1 MTAALTYG
9 EIKISKTGV
18 PVPVFID
25 GTAMY
30 SLYNPARDAEA
41 FAGGFAAEDTALR
54 STTTGFVIVF
64 GLGNGT
70 HIESLAKK
78 YSGVKILVVEHSAE
92 NIEFLRAN
100 TRLTLPSSAVV
111 CSIAELPHTFIASY
125 IPALHGSVRI
135 LYQQAWKNMH
145 EEDCAKGAAVIT
157 RAVDAAK
164 SDYATQAHFGKIWHR
179 NILLNIA
186 GMNRASTCPAPLD
199 CIPLVLGE
207 LSNRALANAPVTLPI
222 EKEACV
228 IAAGPSL
235 DKSYRELEKK
245 REDKFIIATDTAYTA
260 LLRRNITPD
269 AVVTIDG
276 QAISSRHFLQLHP
289 RGGTMLFADLCCN
302 PHIPRLFYASG
313 GKVIFTRNGHPL
325 AELAASYAAQNGAP
339 QSFLP
344 FVSSGAGT
352 VTVTAAG
359 IAFKSGFSRVRFFG
373 ADFSYPGNKPYAKG
387 TYLEDTFFSAAC
399 RTNTPETQYTSLMFR
414 GATCTL
420 PSDNTTLTTPLLLAY
435 KQSLDELCEVPP
447 KNTTYLFSSKGL
459 TGFSDWYKAALAR
472 NLALNDRTASEEKIV
487 SDGEN
492 ITPEL
497 YSCLPL
503 YAFLQIKTGQ
513 KVHFFTAV
521 KLAYTTLE
529 RYNIYDE

>member
-1 MTAALTYG
+1 MTEALTYR
-9 EIKISKTGV
+9 EIKISTSGV
-18 PVPVFID
+18 PVPIFIN
-25 GTAMY
+25 GAAMY

-41 FAGGFAAEDTALR
+41 FAIGFAAEETTPC

-78 YSGVKILVVEHSAE
+78 YPALKILVVEHSAE
-92 NIEFLRAN
+92 NIDFLRGRIKLAI
-100 TRLTLPSSAVV
+100 PSSTAV
-111 CSIAELPHTFIASY
+111 CSIAELPHTVIASY

-145 EEDCAKGAAVIT
+145 EEDCAKGTAIIA

-186 GMNRASTCPAPLD
+186 GMNHAS
-199 CIPLVLGE
+199 
-207 LSNRALANAPVTLPI
+207 ANAPVTLPL

-235 DKSYRELEKK
+235 DTSYRELKK
-245 REDKFIIATDTAYTA
+245 NREDKFIIATDTAYAA

-276 QAISSRHFLQLHP
+276 QAVSSRHFLQSNQ
-289 RGGTMLFADLCCN
+289 RGGTLLFADLCCN
-302 PHIPRLFYASG
+302 PNIPRLFYASG
-313 GKVIFTRNGHPL
+313 SKVIFTRNGHPL

-339 QSFLP
+339 CSFLP
-344 FVSSGAGT
+344 LVSSGAGT

-359 IAFKSGFSRVRFFG
+359 IAFTSGFSRVKFFG

-387 TYLEDTFFSAAC
+387 TYLEDIFYSAAC
-399 RTNTPETQYTSLMFR
+399 RTNPPETQYTSLMFR
-414 GATCTL
+414 GATCVS
-420 PSDNTTLTTPLLLAY
+420 SDNTTLTTPLLLAY
-435 KQSLDELCEVPP
+435 KQSLDELRESPP
-447 KNTTYLFSSKGL
+447 KNTDYFFLSKGL
-459 TGFSDWYKAALAR
+459 KEFSDWYKAALNR
-472 NLALNDRTASEEKIV
+472 NLTLYERISSE
-487 SDGEN
+487 EN

-503 YAFLQIKTGQ
+503 YAFLQAKTCK
-513 KVHFFTAV
+513 KVHFFTAI
-521 KLAYTTLE
+521 KLAYAMLE
-529 RYNIYDE
+529 RYNRSNE